1 MPGTFY
7 TKHLLHQKPF
17 KPSNIYT
24 KQLLHQE
31 PFTQDTF

>member
-7 TKHLLHQKPF
+7 TKHLLHQEPLKPR
-17 KPSNIYT
+17 NIYT

-31 PFTQDTF
+31 PFTQGTF